1 MVSMAMVDR
10 YKKSGGFVQLI
21 QVIETC
27 NPKKREQFMN
37 IINEENPIWAE
48 ALNQKSLSFDKIVNW
63 KADVLLDVVA
73 SVNSLA
79 MSAALKSLSPEVLA
93 MFLEKLSH
101 QERRKF
107 ETYLQEANPNPN
119 EIASSVLKIVSETR
133 VLLVQGTLKADKID
147 LSLVIPEEF
156 ESMLERGEQRLAGTA
171 ALEVTQTG
179 FNAAASNSSADM
191 DKLQKKF
198 ILLSKEIQTLK
209 HENIVMKDK
218 LDKIKKIA

>member
-1 MVSMAMVDR
+1 MAMVDR

-37 IINEENPIWAE
+37 IITEESPIWAE

-79 MSAALKSLSPEVLA
+79 MSAALKSLSPETLA

-107 ETYLQEANPNPN
+107 ETYLAEANPNPN
-119 EIASSVLKIVSETR
+119 EIASSVLKVVSETR
-133 VLLVQGTLKADKID
+133 LLMIQGTLKADKID
-147 LSLVIPEEF
+147 MSLVIPEEF
-156 ESMLERGEQRLAGTA
+156 ESMLEKGEQRQAGSVA
-171 ALEVTQTG
+171 VEATQSG
-179 FNAAASNSSADM
+179 FNAAASNSSAEV
-191 DKLQKKF
+191 DKLQKKV
-198 ILLSKEIQTLK
+198 ILLSKELQTLK
-209 HENIVMKDK
+209 QENLVMKDK

>member
-1 MVSMAMVDR
+1 MAMVDR

-27 NPKKREQFMN
+27 NSKKREQFMN
-37 IINEENPIWAE
+37 IINEESPIWAE

-79 MSAALKSLSPEVLA
+79 MSAALKSLSTEVLA

-133 VLLVQGTLKADKID
+133 LLLIQGTLKADKID
-147 LSLVIPEEF
+147 LNLVIPEEF
-156 ESMLERGEQRLAGTA
+156 ESMLERGEQRQAGTA
-171 ALEVTQTG
+171 AMEVTQSG

-191 DKLQKKF
+191 DKLQKKV
-198 ILLSKEIQTLK
+198 ILLSKELQTLK
-209 HENIVMKDK
+209 QENIVMKDK

>member
-1 MVSMAMVDR
+1 MAMVDR

-37 IINEENPIWAE
+37 IISEESPIWAE

-79 MSAALKSLSPEVLA
+79 FSAALKSLSPETLA
-93 MFLEKLSH
+93 MFVEKLTH

-107 ETYLQEANPNPN
+107 ETYLAEANPNPN
-119 EIASSVLKIVSETR
+119 EIASSVLKVVSETR
-133 VLLVQGTLKADKID
+133 MLMVQGTLKADKID
-147 LSLVIPEEF
+147 LNLVIPEEF
-156 ESMLERGEQRLAGTA
+156 ESMLEKGEQRQAGSIA
-171 ALEVTQTG
+171 IEATQTG
-179 FNAAASNSSADM
+179 FNAGAANSSADI
-191 DKLQKKF
+191 DKLQKKVV
-198 ILLSKEIQTLK
+198 LLSKELQTLK
-209 HENIVMKDK
+209 QENLVMKDK

>member
-1 MVSMAMVDR
+1 MAMVDR

-27 NPKKREQFMN
+27 NSKKREQFMN
-37 IINEENPIWAE
+37 IINEESPIWAE

-79 MSAALKSLSPEVLA
+79 MSAALKSLSNEVLA

-133 VLLVQGTLKADKID
+133 LLLIQGTLKADKID
-147 LSLVIPEEF
+147 LNLVIPEEF
-156 ESMLERGEQRLAGTA
+156 ESMLEKSEQRQAGTA
-171 ALEVTQTG
+171 AMEVTQSG

-191 DKLQKKF
+191 DKLQKKV
-198 ILLSKEIQTLK
+198 ILLSKELQTLK
-209 HENIVMKDK
+209 QENIVMKDK

>member
-1 MVSMAMVDR
+1 MAMVDR

-37 IINEENPIWAE
+37 IITEESPIWAE

-79 MSAALKSLSPEVLA
+79 FSAALKSLSPETLA
-93 MFLEKLSH
+93 MFVEKLTH

-107 ETYLQEANPNPN
+107 ETYLAESNPNPN
-119 EIASSVLKIVSETR
+119 EIASSVLKVVSETR
-133 VLLVQGTLKADKID
+133 LLMIQGVLKADKID
-147 LSLVIPEEF
+147 HNLVIPEEF
-156 ESMLERGEQRLAGTA
+156 EAMLEKGEQRQAGSVAIET
-171 ALEVTQTG
+171 TQAG
-179 FNAAASNSSADM
+179 FNAGAANNSADL
-191 DKLQKKF
+191 DKLQKKV
-198 ILLSKEIQTLK
+198 ILLSKELQTLK
-209 HENIVMKDK
+209 QENLVMKDK

>member
-1 MVSMAMVDR
+1 MAMVDR

-37 IINEENPIWAE
+37 IITEESPIWAE

-79 MSAALKSLSPEVLA
+79 LSAALKSLSPETLA

-107 ETYLQEANPNPN
+107 ETYLAEANPNPN
-119 EIASSVLKIVSETR
+119 EIASSVLKVVSETR
-133 VLLVQGTLKADKID
+133 LLMIQGTLKADKID
-147 LSLVIPEEF
+147 VNLVIPEEF
-156 ESMLERGEQRLAGTA
+156 ESMLEKGEQRQAGSVAIET
-171 ALEVTQTG
+171 TQTG
-179 FNAAASNSSADM
+179 FNAGAANSSADM
-191 DKLQKKF
+191 DKLQKKV
-198 ILLSKEIQTLK
+198 ILLSKELQTLK
-209 HENIVMKDK
+209 QENLVMKDK